1 LTWLRKNGVPK
12 DPERKPTKK
21 ALLVFLIAWGAVVCF
36 IVLVFVWN
44 GQR

>member
-1 LTWLRKNGVPK
+1 MAFQKTPNESRQ
-12 DPERKPTKK
+12 KK

-36 IVLVFVWN
+36 IVPVFVWN